1 MSIPGLITELYMPV
15 NLSLNRSKGKVLLNS
30 ILYPLVSF
38 RTLNLEDL
46 KKTLYSP
53 FPHPSPVPLL
63 LLHLEFK
70 LNKKSCSYFINFLT
84 FFFSNNIFRI
94 NPALFLV
101 LQKQLIFNSVYNKY
115 AFLICI
121 CSSKCTGS
129 EYMPW
134 FQIYALVPNICLGS

>member
-70 LNKKSCSYFINFLT
+70 LNKKSCSYFINFLD
-84 FFFSNNIFRI
+84 FD
-94 NPALFLV
+94 L
-101 LQKQLIFNSVYNKY
+101 
-115 AFLICI
+115 
-121 CSSKCTGS
+121 
-129 EYMPW
+129 E
-134 FQIYALVPNICLGS
+134 LGSIMVVQVMLKVMRLYLDQIQVEHMAKALQLR